1 MGTETTS
8 WRNECD
14 VMSDFNS
21 GDYKSQP
28 FVSRGKGI
36 FSNTRDWR
44 TRNSFPT
51 PGGFRNTQ
59 DPVLRNIIG
68 GAGAQGS
75 APRITP
81 GALTS
86 RYTGMTAD
94 SLARRAGEVVPTPE
108 MPASDPY
115 LDLLYGLY
123 GQAGQGSGGANL
135 SGYNA
140 SLKMLGKERKRMKA
154 RYKKYSNQIADIYG
168 TLTGIN
174 TSMIADIAP
183 AGEAMR
189 ADLSA
194 QEAEQAAATRSTDA
208 ARLEAA
214 TQARAELGL
223 EDLAGQYAG
232 GDVATTQAEGMIAD
246 SAANA
251 TAAENTLLANEA
263 IARQQLTN
271 QNLGSTIQQEAAT
284 AGLQR
289 SLEDALAA
297 IRAERVNVLNQR
309 AQAASQGSG
318 PNIGAQ
324 MSILEKI
331 QQYTNPQAAGEPS
344 ALDIFKSNNPSL
356 ATSAQQAADTFSEW
370 IANNYNSIPSV
381 QGSTTGKAPAGAIV
395 NTFIDQISTQIP
407 QAKSW
412 TGNSAMYNLLL
423 QLATPAAK

>member
-1 MGTETTS
+1 
-8 WRNECD
+8 
-14 VMSDFNS
+14 MSDFNS
-21 GDYKSQP
+21 GDYKAKP
-28 FVSRGKGI
+28 FVSRGKGLV
-36 FSNTRDWR
+36 SNTQDWR
-44 TRNSFPT
+44 TRNFFQT
-51 PGGFRNTQ
+51 PGGVRNTQ
-59 DPVLRNIIG
+59 DPILRNILG
-68 GAGAQGS
+68 GPNTQGS
-75 APRITP
+75 APQIDPRT
-81 GALTS
+81 LTS
-86 RYTGMTAD
+86 GYSGLTPSQAD
-94 SLARRAGEVVPTPE
+94 RGSMPSVPE
-108 MPASDPY
+108 APASDPY

-123 GQAGQGSGGANL
+123 DQAGQGSGGANL

-174 TSMIADIAP
+174 KEMIAGIAP

-189 ADLSA
+189 ADLAA
-194 QEAEQAAATRSTDA
+194 QEGQQAAATRSADA

-214 TQARAELGL
+214 TKARAELGL
-223 EDLAGQYAG
+223 EDVASQYAA
-232 GDVATTQAEGMIAD
+232 GDVATTQAEGQVAD
-246 SAANA
+246 TAARN
-251 TAAENTLLANEA
+251 TAAENTLLANEG
-263 IARQQLTN
+263 IAKQQLTN
-271 QNLGSTIQQEAAT
+271 QNLGNAIQQEAST
-284 AGLQR
+284 TGLQR

-331 QQYTNPQAAGEPS
+331 QAYTNPQASGDPS
-344 ALDIFKSNNPSL
+344 ALDVFKSNNPNL

-370 IANNYNSIPSV
+370 IANNYNSIPAV

-407 QAKSW
+407 QARSW